1 MTGRENQKE
10 NDLFFTCSLI
20 EYMARK
26 TKNHR
31 NTVVNAL
38 GRKRI
43 QKIYDLADIY
53 HSDNI
58 DKVSDDFILEAGICE
73 GDFDNVSA
81 ARYAVPSYWDIGK
94 IYKRL
99 ILGAMGNHKSDVV
112 TVLIQIYNSFVSEK
126 IQDYNSSFY
135 YDNPQ
140 NILNA
145 YFGGKIE

>member
-1 MTGRENQKE
+1 MLFRSPVSRH
-10 NDLFFTCSLI
+10 NDPIIKLPKSSHLLPGLQ
-20 EYMARK
+20 A
-26 TKNHR
+26 
-31 NTVVNAL
+31 TVVNAL

-99 ILGAMGNHKSDVV
+99 ILGAMGNHKSDAV

-145 YFGGKIE
+145 YF